1 MAPYSNEY
9 ILQYIAKLETG
20 DYTKGLDKMQG
31 KTSSSTGM
39 LNKSFSGLSTVIKK
53 VVTSKLSLAAAAIY
67 FANKTRLAIQ
77 DMIAFQKQ
85 LSTVNTL
92 LKVSREEL
100 NKYADAFIDL
110 SIKTGASKEDIA
122 NGAYQAL
129 SSGIKKEDLVDFL
142 ETASKTAL
150 AGQTT
155 AETSIKTISSIMNA
169 YKMEAREAG
178 EIADWLLTV
187 QNKGVTT
194 VGELGA
200 YLADVTAISAP
211 LKITLNDVGAA
222 LAQITQN
229 GNNTAKST
237 TMLKT
242 MFNELSK
249 EGQQAADIFTKIS
262 GQSFRDFIAKGGELQ
277 GALNIMADHAKKTN
291 KSIVDLFGSV
301 EAGSAALN
309 LTGLNAEKF
318 SEKLNDMKNKSG
330 ELNTAYAIASAN
342 IKTEWD
348 KLTNAMNSRWRDLVT
363 FLEKPIYVVI
373 KEIRQ
378 LVDGQDNRT
387 ENLEDTKKRI
397 AALKEEEE
405 RILNNKKLNKDQRM
419 VNLGKVRSEISSL
432 TKEVTET
439 ENMIREEAYQK
450 NLSSYTDY
458 RKELGKYL
466 NNSNKGE
473 EKQVKKHLETVLKL
487 NKELTSTTNDSS
499 KKAELEQDRVQ
510 LEQKIE
516 ILDERIGIQEEKIQ
530 KEVELKKL
538 EEGNLKKHNETMKNS
553 ELSYLESKKDMIEE
567 QNRLLDLGAISKDE
581 YNKNIEKAD
590 RELLNRQAMT
600 NLESLKEM
608 EEYYKKIG
616 DQAKANEYHKK
627 VIEVEI
633 DIQKRTSVSMGG
645 DFDDRED
652 EYLEE
657 ERIKRKQFQAELLQD
672 EWENLSKIAEMREAG
687 KLSEDEINER
697 GEEARYLLEERKLQQ
712 EAEELQNRLAFYKT
726 NENYAEQ
733 AADTQIAIEENKIKQ
748 LELKAKKEELANKQK
763 IKWENWA
770 KKYEVDIYERS
781 ANAVMDTYTALAT
794 GQIKSLEDFKK
805 FAQMQIAEL
814 LLMKGQEHAAEAI
827 SQGGQALVDFARAA
841 TLAASGNPQS
851 AAYMASGKGHL
862 ATAAQEAAIAAAF
875 GVASLAITPSESSG
889 SNGSSEEGKT
899 KFDTG
904 IEERIE
910 TSKKESEGDV
920 IIDISDSQMSK
931 LWIKQIEK
939 ELNDGYNVTLI
950 GKKKR

>member
-122 NGAYQAL
+122 KGAYQAL

-155 AETSIKTISSIMNA
+155 AEISIKTISSVMNA

-277 GALNIMADHAKKTN
+277 GALNLMEDHAKKTN

-348 KLTNAMNSRWRDLVT
+348 KLTSAMNSRWRDLVT

-378 LVDGQDNRT
+378 LVDGQDNRE
-387 ENLEDTKKRI
+387 ENLEDTKKRVAKHEAEIQKILKLDNLNYQQKATMIKRHGDEI
-397 AALKEEEE
+397 AKLRKE
-405 RILNNKKLNKDQRM
+405 I
-419 VNLGKVRSEISSL
+419 I
-432 TKEVTET
+432 ET
-439 ENMIREEAYQK
+439 ENMIREKAYQK
-450 NLSSYTDY
+450 NISSYADY

-473 EKQVKKHLETVLKL
+473 EKQVKEHLEKVLKL
-487 NKELTSTTNDSS
+487 NKEIISTSNDSNE
-499 KKAELEQDRVQ
+499 KAELKKDKTQ
-510 LEQKIE
+510 LEQKIA
-516 ILDERIGIQEEKIQ
+516 ILDERIEIQEEKIQ
-530 KEVELKKL
+530 KETELKKL
-538 EEGNLKKHNETMKNS
+538 EKGNLEKHNETMKSS
-553 ELSYLESKKDMIEE
+553 ELSYLESKKNMIEE
-567 QNRLLDLGAISKDE
+567 QNRLLDLGAISKEE

-616 DQAKANEYHKK
+616 DQAKANEYRKK
-627 VIEVEI
+627 IIEVEI
-633 DIQKRTSVSMGG
+633 DIKKRTSVSMGG
-645 DFDDRED
+645 DFNDRED
-652 EYLEE
+652 KYLEE
-657 ERIKRKQFQAELLQD
+657 ERMKRKQFQAELLQD
-672 EWENLSKIAEMREAG
+672 EWEYLNDIAEMKETG
-687 KLSEDEINER
+687 KLTEKQIEER
-697 GEEARYLLEERKLQQ
+697 AESARYYVEEKKLQQ
-712 EAEELQNRLAFYKT
+712 EARELENRLAFYEKDKH
-726 NENYAEQ
+726 YAEK
-733 AADTQIAIEENKIKQ
+733 ALDTKLAIKENEIKQ
-748 LELKAKKEELANKQK
+748 LELKNKKAKKRDKEK
-763 IKWENWA
+763 INWEKWKEN
-770 KKYEVDIYERS
+770 YETNIYRRS
-781 ANAVMDTYTALAT
+781 ANTIIETYEALAT
-794 GQIKSLEDFKK
+794 GQIKSLDDFKK
-805 FAQMQIAEL
+805 FAQMQLAEL
-814 LLMKGQEHAAEAI
+814 FLAKGEEHAAIAI
-827 SQGGQALVDFARAA
+827 SDTAKGISYAA
-841 TLAASGNPQS
+841 NPLTASLAPPEFMS
-851 AAYMASGKGHL
+851 AAKN
-862 ATAAQEAAIAAAF
+862 AAIAAAF
-875 GVASLAITPSESSG
+875 GVAASLVSPDSET
-889 SNGSSEEGKT
+889 SEKEEKRST
-899 KFDTG
+899 VYDEG
-904 IEERIE
+904 IEDRIE
-910 TSKKESEGDV
+910 TSRNESEGSV
-920 IIDISDSQMSK
+920 IIDVSDSEISK
-931 LWIKQIEK
+931 FWIKQIEK

-950 GKKKR
+950 GKKKGS

>member
-1 MAPYSNEY
+1 MVPYSSEY
-9 ILQYIAKLETG
+9 LLQYIAELNTLNYTQGLENMKKQTEKTSDSVNG
-20 DYTKGLDKMQG
+20 SFSKMNSSSSNLGKGLE
-31 KTSSSTGM
+31 
-39 LNKSFSGLSTVIKK
+39 GLALKNYVMAK
-53 VVTSKLSLAAAAIY
+53 AAQYMI
-67 FANKTRLAIQ
+67 NKTKLAIQ

-211 LKITLNDVGAA
+211 LKVTLNDVGAA

-242 MFNELSK
+242 MLNELSK

-262 GQSFRDFIAKGGELQ
+262 GQSFRDFIAKGGDLQ

-318 SEKLNDMKNKSG
+318 SEKINDMKNKSG
-330 ELNTAYAIASAN
+330 ELNTAYTIASAN

-348 KLTNAMNSRWRDLVT
+348 KLTNAMNSRWRNLVT

-378 LVDGQDNRT
+378 LVDGQDNRA

-450 NLSSYTDY
+450 NLSSYTEY
-458 RKELGKYL
+458 RKELEKYL

-473 EKQVKKHLETVLKL
+473 EKQVKEHLETILKL
-487 NKELTSTTNDSS
+487 NKEITNTSNDSS
-499 KKAELEQDRVQ
+499 KKVELEQDRVR

-516 ILDERIGIQEEKIQ
+516 ILNERIGIQEEKIQ
-530 KEVELKKL
+530 KEIELKKL

-553 ELSYLESKKDMIEE
+553 ELSYLESKKNMIEE
-567 QNRLLDLGAISKDE
+567 QNRLLDLGAISKEE
-581 YNKNIEKAD
+581 YNKNIEKMD
-590 RELLNRQAMT
+590 RELLNRQDMT

-616 DQAKANEYHKK
+616 DQTKANEYHKK
-627 VIEVEI
+627 VIEIEI

-657 ERIKRKQFQAELLQD
+657 ERIKRKQFQAEILQD
-672 EWENLSKIAEMREAG
+672 EWKYLEELATLKLEG
-687 KLSEDEINER
+687 KKSDDEIGTMKEER
-697 GEEARYLLEERKLQQ
+697 MLELEERKILQ

-726 NENYAEQ
+726 DENYAEQ

-748 LELKAKKEELANKQK
+748 LELRAKKEELANKQK

-770 KKYEVDIYERS
+770 KKSEVDIYERS

-794 GQIKSLEDFKK
+794 GQIKSLEDFKN
-805 FAQMQIAEL
+805 FAQMQLAEL
-814 LLMKGQEHAAEAI
+814 LLSLGQENAAKAISKTAEAI
-827 SQGGQALVDFARAA
+827 GYATNPATASLAPPAFA
-841 TLAASGNPQS
+841 S
-851 AAYMASGKGHL
+851 AAKH
-862 ATAAQEAAIAAAF
+862 AAVAAAF
-875 GVASLAITPSESSG
+875 GIAATLVRPDEKIESTNNKENAITKYD
-889 SNGSSEEGKT
+889 EGIDNRINSTQK
-899 KFDTG
+899 
-904 IEERIE
+904 ENER
-910 TSKKESEGDV
+910 DV
-920 IIDISDSQMSK
+920 VIDISDSQMSK

>member
-100 NKYADAFIDL
+100 NKYAESFIDL

-122 NGAYQAL
+122 KGAYQAL
-129 SSGIKKEDLVDFL
+129 SSGIRKEDLVDFL
-142 ETASKTAL
+142 ETASKTAM

-155 AETSIKTISSIMNA
+155 AETAIKTLSSVMNA

-211 LKITLNDVGAA
+211 LKVTLNDVGAA

-249 EGQQAADIFTKIS
+249 EGQKAADIFTKIS
-262 GQSFRDFIAKGGELQ
+262 GQSFRDFIAKGGDLQ
-277 GALNIMADHAKKTN
+277 GALNLMEDHAKKTN

-330 ELNTAYAIASAN
+330 ELNTAYTIASAN

-348 KLTNAMNSRWRDLVT
+348 KLTNAMNSRWRNLVT

-378 LVDGQDNRT
+378 LVDGQDNSA

-405 RILNNKKLNKDQRM
+405 RILNNKKMNKDQRM

-439 ENMIREEAYQK
+439 ENRIREEAYQK
-450 NLSSYTDY
+450 
-458 RKELGKYL
+458 KYIFL
-466 NNSNKGE
+466 
-473 EKQVKKHLETVLKL
+473 
-487 NKELTSTTNDSS
+487 
-499 KKAELEQDRVQ
+499 
-510 LEQKIE
+510 
-516 ILDERIGIQEEKIQ
+516 
-530 KEVELKKL
+530 
-538 EEGNLKKHNETMKNS
+538 
-553 ELSYLESKKDMIEE
+553 Y
-567 QNRLLDLGAISKDE
+567 
-581 YNKNIEKAD
+581 
-590 RELLNRQAMT
+590 
-600 NLESLKEM
+600 
-608 EEYYKKIG
+608 
-616 DQAKANEYHKK
+616 
-627 VIEVEI
+627 
-633 DIQKRTSVSMGG
+633 
-645 DFDDRED
+645 
-652 EYLEE
+652 
-657 ERIKRKQFQAELLQD
+657 
-672 EWENLSKIAEMREAG
+672 
-687 KLSEDEINER
+687 KLSR
-697 GEEARYLLEERKLQQ
+697 R
-712 EAEELQNRLAFYKT
+712 T
-726 NENYAEQ
+726 W
-733 AADTQIAIEENKIKQ
+733 KI
-748 LELKAKKEELANKQK
+748 
-763 IKWENWA
+763 
-770 KKYEVDIYERS
+770 S
-781 ANAVMDTYTALAT
+781 
-794 GQIKSLEDFKK
+794 
-805 FAQMQIAEL
+805 
-814 LLMKGQEHAAEAI
+814 
-827 SQGGQALVDFARAA
+827 
-841 TLAASGNPQS
+841 
-851 AAYMASGKGHL
+851 
-862 ATAAQEAAIAAAF
+862 
-875 GVASLAITPSESSG
+875 
-889 SNGSSEEGKT
+889 
-899 KFDTG
+899 
-904 IEERIE
+904 
-910 TSKKESEGDV
+910 
-920 IIDISDSQMSK
+920 
-931 LWIKQIEK
+931 
-939 ELNDGYNVTLI
+939 
-950 GKKKR
+950 

>member
-100 NKYADAFIDL
+100 NKYAESFIDL

-122 NGAYQAL
+122 KGAYQAL
-129 SSGIKKEDLVDFL
+129 SSGIRKEDLVDFL
-142 ETASKTAL
+142 ETASKTAM

-155 AETSIKTISSIMNA
+155 AETAIKTLSSVMNA

-211 LKITLNDVGAA
+211 LKISLNDVGAA

-262 GQSFRDFIAKGGELQ
+262 GQSFRDFIAKGGDLQ
-277 GALNIMADHAKKTN
+277 GALNLMEDHAKKTN

-348 KLTNAMNSRWRDLVT
+348 KLTNAMNSRWRNLVT

-378 LVDGQDNRT
+378 LVDGQDNRA

-473 EKQVKKHLETVLKL
+473 EKQVKEHLETILKL
-487 NKELTSTTNDSS
+487 NKEITNTSNDSS

-516 ILDERIGIQEEKIQ
+516 ILNERIGIQEEKIQ

-581 YNKNIEKAD
+581 YNKNIEKKD
-590 RELLNRQAMT
+590 RELLNSQAMT

-633 DIQKRTSVSMGG
+633 VIQKRTSVSMGG

-672 EWENLSKIAEMREAG
+672 EWENLNKIAEMREAG

-712 EAEELQNRLAFYKT
+712 EAKELENRLAFYETDK
-726 NENYAEQ
+726 NYAEK
-733 AADTQIAIEENKIKQ
+733 ALDTKLAIKENEIKQ

-805 FAQMQIAEL
+805 FAQLQVAEL
-814 LLMKGQEHAAEAI
+814 LLAKGQEHAALAI
-827 SQGGQALVDFARAA
+827 SEGGQAIVDFAKAA
-841 TLAASGNPQS
+841 SLAAAGNPQS
-851 AAYMASGKGHL
+851 K
-862 ATAAQEAAIAAAF
+862 EF
-875 GVASLAITPSESSG
+875 
-889 SNGSSEEGKT
+889 KT
-899 KFDTG
+899 FNCK
-904 IEERIE
+904 
-910 TSKKESEGDV
+910 
-920 IIDISDSQMSK
+920 ISPPPIYLCVDF
-931 LWIKQIEK
+931 LEI
-939 ELNDGYNVTLI
+939 
-950 GKKKR
+950 

>member
-1 MAPYSNEY
+1 MVPYSSEY
-9 ILQYIAKLETG
+9 LLQYIAELNTLNYTQGLENMKKQTEKTS
-20 DYTKGLDKMQG
+20 DSVDNSFSKMN
-31 KTSSSTGM
+31 TSSSRLG
-39 LNKSFSGLSTVIKK
+39 KGLEGLALKK
-53 VVTSKLSLAAAAIY
+53 YVVSKAAQYMI
-67 FANKTRLAIQ
+67 NKTKLAIQ

-100 NKYADAFIDL
+100 NKYADSFIDL

-142 ETASKTAL
+142 EIASKTAL

-262 GQSFRDFIAKGGELQ
+262 GQSFRDFIAKGGDLQ

-309 LTGLNAEKF
+309 LTGLNAGKF
-318 SEKLNDMKNKSG
+318 SEKINDMKNKSG

-348 KLTNAMNSRWRDLVT
+348 KLTNAMNSRWRSLVT

-378 LVDGQDNRT
+378 LVDGQDNRA

-397 AALKEEEE
+397 AEHEAEIQKTLKLDN
-405 RILNNKKLNKDQRM
+405 LNYQQKATMIKRHSD
-419 VNLGKVRSEISSL
+419 EIAKL

-450 NLSSYTDY
+450 NISSYADY

-466 NNSNKGE
+466 NGSHKSE
-473 EKQVKKHLETVLKL
+473 EKQVKKHLETILKL

-553 ELSYLESKKDMIEE
+553 ELSYLESKKDMIDE

-581 YNKNIEKAD
+581 YNKNIEKKD
-590 RELLNRQAMT
+590 RELLNSQAMT

-672 EWENLSKIAEMREAG
+672 EWENLNKIAEMREAG

-712 EAEELQNRLAFYKT
+712 EAKELENRLAFYEADK
-726 NENYAEQ
+726 NYAEK
-733 AADTQIAIEENKIKQ
+733 ALDTKLAIKENEIKQ
-748 LELKAKKEELANKQK
+748 FELKNKKAEKRDKEK
-763 IKWENWA
+763 INWEKWKEN
-770 KKYEVDIYERS
+770 YETNIYERS
-781 ANAVMDTYTALAT
+781 ADAIIDTYTTLAT
-794 GQIKSLEDFKK
+794 GQIKSLEDFKN
-805 FAQMQIAEL
+805 FAQMQLAEL
-814 LLMKGQEHAAEAI
+814 LLAKGQKHAVVAVSDAALGL
-827 SQGGQALVDFARAA
+827 SQ
-841 TLAASGNPQS
+841 LAAHDYSGAKKSFASS
-851 AAYMASGKGHL
+851 AKN
-862 ATAAQEAAIAAAF
+862 AAIAAAF
-875 GVASLAITPSESSG
+875 GIAASAISPSD
-889 SNGSSEEGKT
+889 NSSEKEENTST
-899 KFDTG
+899 KYDEG
-904 IEERIE
+904 IEERVKTAE
-910 TSKKESEGDV
+910 KENEGDV

-950 GKKKR
+950 GKKKGS

>member
-31 KTSSSTGM
+31 KTSSSTEM

-200 YLADVTAISAP
+200 HLADVTAISAP
-211 LKITLNDVGAA
+211 LKVTLNDVGAA

-249 EGQQAADIFTKIS
+249 EGQKAADVFKEIS
-262 GQSFRDFIAKGGELQ
+262 GQSFRDFIAKGGDLQ
-277 GALNIMADHAKKTN
+277 GALNLMEDHAKKTN

-348 KLTNAMNSRWRDLVT
+348 KLTNAMNSRWRNLVT

-378 LVDGQDNRT
+378 LVDGQDNRA

-473 EKQVKKHLETVLKL
+473 EKQVKEHLETILKL
-487 NKELTSTTNDSS
+487 NKEITNTSNDSS

-516 ILDERIGIQEEKIQ
+516 ILNERIGIQEEKIQ
-530 KEVELKKL
+530 KEIELKKL

-553 ELSYLESKKDMIEE
+553 ELSYLESKKDMIDE

-581 YNKNIEKAD
+581 YNKNIEKKD
-590 RELLNRQAMT
+590 RELLNSQAMT

-627 VIEVEI
+627 VIEIEI

-657 ERIKRKQFQAELLQD
+657 ERIKRKQFQAEMLQD
-672 EWENLSKIAEMREAG
+672 EWENLNKIAEMREAG

-712 EAEELQNRLAFYKT
+712 EAKELENRLAFYEADK
-726 NENYAEQ
+726 NYAEK
-733 AADTQIAIEENKIKQ
+733 ALDTKLAIKENEIKQ

-781 ANAVMDTYTALAT
+781 ANAIMDTYTALAT
-794 GQIKSLEDFKK
+794 GQIKSLEDFKN
-805 FAQMQIAEL
+805 FAQMQLAEL
-814 LLMKGQEHAAEAI
+814 LLSLGQENAAKAVSKTAEAI
-827 SQGGQALVDFARAA
+827 GYATNPATASLAPPAFA
-841 TLAASGNPQS
+841 S
-851 AAYMASGKGHL
+851 AAKH
-862 ATAAQEAAIAAAF
+862 AAVAAAF
-875 GVASLAITPSESSG
+875 GIAATLVRPDEKTEGTNNKENAITKYD
-889 SNGSSEEGKT
+889 EGI
-899 KFDTG
+899 DN
-904 IEERIE
+904 RIN
-910 TSKKESEGDV
+910 SAQKENEGDV
-920 IIDISDSQMSK
+920 VIDISDSQMSK

>member
-100 NKYADAFIDL
+100 NKYADSFIDL

-122 NGAYQAL
+122 KGAYQAL

-155 AETSIKTISSIMNA
+155 AEISIKTISSVMNA

-200 YLADVTAISAP
+200 HLADVTAISAP

-262 GQSFRDFIAKGGELQ
+262 GQSFREFIEKGGDLQ

-318 SEKLNDMKNKSG
+318 SEKINDMKNKSG
-330 ELNTAYAIASAN
+330 ELNTAYTIASAN

-348 KLTNAMNSRWRDLVT
+348 KLTNAMNSRWRNLVT

-378 LVDGQDNRT
+378 LVDGQDNKA

-473 EKQVKKHLETVLKL
+473 EKQVKEHLETILKL
-487 NKELTSTTNDSS
+487 NKEITNTSNDSS

-516 ILDERIGIQEEKIQ
+516 ILNERIGIQEEKIQ
-530 KEVELKKL
+530 KEIELKKL

-553 ELSYLESKKDMIEE
+553 ELSYLESKKNMIEE
-567 QNRLLDLGAISKDE
+567 QNRLLDLGAISKEE
-581 YNKNIEKAD
+581 YNKNIEKMD
-590 RELLNRQAMT
+590 RELLNRQDMT

-633 DIQKRTSVSMGG
+633 DIQKRTSVSIGG

-672 EWENLSKIAEMREAG
+672 EWENLNKIAEMREAG

-712 EAEELQNRLAFYKT
+712 EAKELENRLAFYEADK
-726 NENYAEQ
+726 NYAEK
-733 AADTQIAIEENKIKQ
+733 ALDTKLAIKENEIKQ
-748 LELKAKKEELANKQK
+748 FELKNKKAEKRDKEK
-763 IKWENWA
+763 INWEKWKEN
-770 KKYEVDIYERS
+770 YETNIYERS
-781 ANAVMDTYTALAT
+781 ADAIIDTYTALAT
-794 GQIKSLEDFKK
+794 GQIKSLEDFKN
-805 FAQMQIAEL
+805 FAQMQLAEL
-814 LLMKGQEHAAEAI
+814 LLAKGQKHAVVAVSDAALGL
-827 SQGGQALVDFARAA
+827 SQ
-841 TLAASGNPQS
+841 LAAHDYSGAKKSFASS
-851 AAYMASGKGHL
+851 AKN
-862 ATAAQEAAIAAAF
+862 AAIAAAF
-875 GVASLAITPSESSG
+875 GIAASAISPSD
-889 SNGSSEEGKT
+889 NSSEKEENTST
-899 KFDTG
+899 KYDEG
-904 IEERIE
+904 IEERVKTAE
-910 TSKKESEGDV
+910 KENEGDV

-950 GKKKR
+950 GKKKGS

>member
-122 NGAYQAL
+122 KGAYQAL

-155 AETSIKTISSIMNA
+155 AEISIKTISSVMNA

-262 GQSFRDFIAKGGELQ
+262 GQSFRDFIAKGGDLQ
-277 GALNIMADHAKKTN
+277 GALNLMEDHAKKTN

-348 KLTNAMNSRWRDLVT
+348 KLTNAMNSRWRNLVT

-378 LVDGQDNRT
+378 FVDGQDNRA

-581 YNKNIEKAD
+581 YNKNIEKKD
-590 RELLNRQAMT
+590 RELLNSQAMT

-672 EWENLSKIAEMREAG
+672 EWEYLEELTTLKLEG
-687 KLSEDEINER
+687 KKSDDEI
-697 GEEARYLLEERKLQQ
+697 GTMKEEKMLELEERKIFQ

-794 GQIKSLEDFKK
+794 GQIKSLEDFKN
-805 FAQMQIAEL
+805 FAQMQLAEL
-814 LLMKGQEHAAEAI
+814 LLSLGQENAAKAVSKTAEAI
-827 SQGGQALVDFARAA
+827 GYATNPATASLAPPAFA
-841 TLAASGNPQS
+841 S
-851 AAYMASGKGHL
+851 AAKH
-862 ATAAQEAAIAAAF
+862 AAVAAAF
-875 GVASLAITPSESSG
+875 GIAATLVRPDEKTEGTNNKENAITKYD
-889 SNGSSEEGKT
+889 EGI
-899 KFDTG
+899 DN
-904 IEERIE
+904 RIN
-910 TSKKESEGDV
+910 SAQKENEGDV
-920 IIDISDSQMSK
+920 VIDISDSQMSK

>member
-1 MAPYSNEY
+1 MVPYSSEY
-9 ILQYIAKLETG
+9 LLQYIAELNTLNYTQGLENMKKQTEKTS
-20 DYTKGLDKMQG
+20 DSVDNSFSKMN
-31 KTSSSTGM
+31 TSSS
-39 LNKSFSGLSTVIKK
+39 GLGKGLEGLALKK
-53 VVTSKLSLAAAAIY
+53 YVVSKAAQYMI
-67 FANKTRLAIQ
+67 NKTKLAIQ

-100 NKYADAFIDL
+100 NKYADSFIDL

-142 ETASKTAL
+142 EIASKTAL

-222 LAQITQN
+222 LAQITQT

-262 GQSFRDFIAKGGELQ
+262 GQSFREFIEKGGDLQ

-309 LTGLNAEKF
+309 LTGLNAGKF
-318 SEKLNDMKNKSG
+318 SEKINDMKNKSG

-348 KLTNAMNSRWRDLVT
+348 KLTNAMNSRWRSLVT

-378 LVDGQDNRT
+378 LVDGQDNRA

-397 AALKEEEE
+397 AEHEAEIQKTLKLDN
-405 RILNNKKLNKDQRM
+405 LNYQQKATMIKRHSD
-419 VNLGKVRSEISSL
+419 EIAKL

-450 NLSSYTDY
+450 NISSYADY

-466 NNSNKGE
+466 NGSHKSE
-473 EKQVKKHLETVLKL
+473 EKQVKKHLETILKL

-553 ELSYLESKKDMIEE
+553 ELSYLESKKDMIDE

-581 YNKNIEKAD
+581 YNKNIEKKD
-590 RELLNRQAMT
+590 RELLNSQAMT

-672 EWENLSKIAEMREAG
+672 EWEYLEELTTLKLEG
-687 KLSEDEINER
+687 KKSDDEI
-697 GEEARYLLEERKLQQ
+697 GTMKEEKTLELEERKIFQ

-794 GQIKSLEDFKK
+794 GQIKSLDDFKK
-805 FAQMQIAEL
+805 FAQMQLAEL
-814 LLMKGQEHAAEAI
+814 LLSLGQENAAKAVSKTAEAI
-827 SQGGQALVDFARAA
+827 GYATNPATASLAPPAFA
-841 TLAASGNPQS
+841 S
-851 AAYMASGKGHL
+851 AAKH
-862 ATAAQEAAIAAAF
+862 AAVAAAF
-875 GVASLAITPSESSG
+875 GIAATLVRPDEKTEGTNNKENAITKYD
-889 SNGSSEEGKT
+889 EGI
-899 KFDTG
+899 DN
-904 IEERIE
+904 RIN
-910 TSKKESEGDV
+910 SAQKENEGDV
-920 IIDISDSQMSK
+920 VIDISDSQMSK

>member
-31 KTSSSTGM
+31 KTSSSTEM

-200 YLADVTAISAP
+200 HLADVTAISAP
-211 LKITLNDVGAA
+211 LKVTLNDVGAA

-249 EGQQAADIFTKIS
+249 EGQKAADVFKEIS
-262 GQSFRDFIAKGGELQ
+262 GQSFRDFIAKGGDLQ
-277 GALNIMADHAKKTN
+277 GALNLMEDHAKKTN

-348 KLTNAMNSRWRDLVT
+348 KLTNAMNSRWRNLVT

-378 LVDGQDNRT
+378 LVDGQDNRA

-450 NLSSYTDY
+450 NLSSYTEY
-458 RKELGKYL
+458 RKELEKYL

-473 EKQVKKHLETVLKL
+473 EKQVKEHLETILKL
-487 NKELTSTTNDSS
+487 NKEITNTSNDSS
-499 KKAELEQDRVQ
+499 KKAELEQDRVR

-530 KEVELKKL
+530 KEIELKKL
-538 EEGNLKKHNETMKNS
+538 EEGNLKKHNETMKSS
-553 ELSYLESKKDMIEE
+553 ELSYLESKKNMIEE
-567 QNRLLDLGAISKDE
+567 QNRLLDLGAISKEE
-581 YNKNIEKAD
+581 YNKNIEKMD
-590 RELLNRQAMT
+590 RELLNRQDIT

-657 ERIKRKQFQAELLQD
+657 ERIKRKQFQAEMLQD
-672 EWENLSKIAEMREAG
+672 EWENLNKIAEMREAG

-712 EAEELQNRLAFYKT
+712 EAKELENRLAFYEADK
-726 NENYAEQ
+726 NYAEK
-733 AADTQIAIEENKIKQ
+733 ALDTKLAIKENEIKQ

-781 ANAVMDTYTALAT
+781 ANAIMDTYTALAT
-794 GQIKSLEDFKK
+794 GQIKSLEDFKN
-805 FAQMQIAEL
+805 FAQMQLAEL
-814 LLMKGQEHAAEAI
+814 LLSLGQENAAKAVSKTAEAI
-827 SQGGQALVDFARAA
+827 GYATNPATASLAPPAFA
-841 TLAASGNPQS
+841 S
-851 AAYMASGKGHL
+851 AAKH
-862 ATAAQEAAIAAAF
+862 AAVAAAF
-875 GVASLAITPSESSG
+875 GIAATLVRPDEKTEGTNNKENAITKYD
-889 SNGSSEEGKT
+889 EGI
-899 KFDTG
+899 DN
-904 IEERIE
+904 RIN
-910 TSKKESEGDV
+910 SAQKENEGDV
-920 IIDISDSQMSK
+920 VIDISDSQMSK